1 MNEFSILSLTPAGH
15 PAPSI
20 AIAACRAGA
29 LGVLDLEYSR
39 DEGAARRGIAELDR
53 FTTGEFGLKCNG
65 AGLRALTLGTLPC
78 PDRLR
83 WLIVADPDAREFKD
97 EIRALRSRGIRALL
111 ECTCPEEA
119 RIAEQ
124 VGVDGVIAKGNE
136 AGGRVAQ
143 EGCFVL
149 LQRFL
154 NHLFVPV
161 LAQGGIGPYTA
172 SACRAAGAAGV
183 VLDSQLLLT
192 RESPLSEAV
201 RKRIAAMDGSES
213 ACLGSEIGAPYR
225 ICTRLGASA
234 TAALRETESTLA
246 RSENSPAAN
255 RRRWREEVARRAGW
269 ERPEED
275 LFLFGQDL
283 GLAQPLAD
291 RYVTVGGVVD
301 AIRQTA
307 RSQSRRAAGFR
318 PLAEGSPLAAS
329 HGTKYPIVQGPMA
342 RISDVPAFALRVSQE
357 GALPFVAVGWTT
369 DEELED
375 LLGGTRE
382 CLGERPWGVGL
393 LGFLPPGVYRRQL
406 DQVFRYRPPFA
417 IIAGGRPD
425 QVNALEQGGVKA
437 YLHIPSPGLL
447 KMSIAAG
454 ARRFVFEGR
463 ESGGHVGPRSSF
475 VLWEQMIAA
484 LLECV
489 PGQGG
494 AEDYHILFAGGIH
507 DALSAAMVAAMAVPL
522 LERGMRIG
530 LQMGTAYLFTQEAVS
545 TGAIL
550 EDFQEQVVR
559 CDRTVL
565 LEPGPGHTYRCVETP
580 FAAAFREERRWLLS
594 QGAPAGEI
602 QQALEKLSIGRLRIA
617 SKGIEQ
623 VPPLPAPGQEA
634 KLVRLERE
642 ARQAQGMYLIGE
654 LAVLRDR
661 SVSVQALHRQVC
673 VEGSKRLEALASAR
687 APSAS
692 PVARPESPS
701 DIAIV
706 GMACVLPKAPD
717 LRTYWENILNKVCAI
732 REIPLERWDSNLY
745 FASDPKARD
754 KVYSKWGAFLDDI
767 PFDPLKYGIPPN
779 SLSSIEPLQLLTLE
793 VASRA
798 LEDAGYARR
807 PFPRERTSV
816 ILGISGSGE
825 LGQAYAFRSS
835 LPMFFGDA
843 AERITSHFDGC
854 LPEWTED
861 SFPGILMNVT
871 AGRIANRFDLG
882 GTNFTVDG
890 ACASSLAAA
899 YLAVKELESGS
910 SDMVLVGGADTMQ
923 NPFTYFCFSKTQA
936 FSPTGQARPLD
947 RRADGIVIGEGI
959 AVAVLKR
966 LADAERDGDRIYAV
980 IKAVGA
986 GSDGRD
992 KSMTAPRPEGQ
1003 IRVLERAYRKA
1014 GFSPET
1020 VGLVEAHATGT
1031 EVGDQV
1037 ETEALRRF
1045 LTSHRAGPK
1054 SCAVGSV
1061 KSMIGHT
1068 KSTAGIASLIKMAL
1082 SLHHRVMPPTLG
1094 VETPAESIGS
1104 PDSPLYANTEAR
1116 PWFHVRGRWPRR
1128 GGVSAFGFGGTNFH
1142 AVLEEYSGD
1151 FLGRPAGFTR
1161 SATRR
1166 RPNELFFWEAG
1177 SRRELIESIR
1187 SLEEAL
1193 SRGAEPEL
1201 DALAFSVNRGTEE
1214 SNGEPGARSVRLALV
1229 ADSIQDLRGKIERT
1243 MEALG
1248 AGPTRFWDRQGIYFT
1263 DQPIGGQGR
1272 LAFVFPGQG
1281 SQCLHMA
1288 TDLAVALPAVEAL
1301 FERSDRLLAERLA
1314 RRLTEFIDP
1323 PPALTKEE
1331 RASQEKALAQTF
1343 VAQPALGT
1351 VSLALFH
1358 LLRDLGIR
1366 PDMVAGH
1373 SYGEYVAL
1381 CAAGALSEEDLI
1393 VVSEARGR
1401 FLAGGN
1407 GGSDLGTMAAVGAG
1421 IDRVSGILSG
1431 MEQIWI
1437 ANCNSPGQTVISG
1450 TRPAIETAERLFA
1463 ERKIPCRPIPVAC
1476 GFHSPLV
1483 SRACGQ
1489 LKEFLSSVE
1498 FRTPQVAVY
1507 SNATG
1512 KPYPHR
1518 PEEMPERLSSH
1529 LRSRVDFVR
1538 EIESMYADGA
1548 RIFVE
1553 VGPGR
1558 VLTGLI
1564 EQILGDRP
1572 HLAVASNRPGR
1583 SGFDQL
1589 HHAIGQ
1595 IAVHGVPVKI
1605 SRLYEGRGVPWID
1618 HRSLKPE
1625 KDLADLSP
1633 TTWLVNGTRA
1643 RPVKGNAPLRP
1654 DRPVTPLPLAAS
1666 PENPTHPPTADEPE
1680 RRASPYLSQIEP
1692 EPLRPVTGPEA
1703 SAKQEAL
1710 ERPTAGRLGEAGVEA
1725 TMARFQRLMDRFL
1738 DTQKEV
1744 MLRYLGH
1751 TAARPEHEAQAA
1763 SVSPE
1768 LQGSEAADRIRKPL
1782 NDPAPQDR
1790 EDRPPAPPLA
1800 ALAGNEA
1807 TTEDRRKPPGEAT
1820 ARQEEGKA
1828 TREELQ
1834 AQLLHLV
1841 SERTGYPESMLGLDL
1856 DLEADLGID
1865 SIKRIEILGT
1875 FVRTA
1880 ASSSRTEI
1888 EGEMDGLASLRTLRD
1903 INRWIAGRIDPSEE
1917 GRARSEIRLPAL
1929 TPPAGSISQEPG
1941 GDDAIPR
1948 FTLSLRPVSEAPA
1961 TGALPLPGV
1970 VLVTD
1975 DGGGV
1980 GRELV
1985 SLLEGQGQ
1993 SAVRVQEAADLKE
2006 AADGSFQAVLATPE
2020 GVSALLDLVRRRKGP
2035 PIGLVHLTPLNAA
2048 ARNDVADLARWRDLH
2063 RSQVKSLFYLVRG
2076 LSGAPDRSADG
2087 VVRFVLAAT
2096 GMGGGFAAEPLRTAR
2111 DFFPGHGGI
2120 AGLLKCLA
2128 LEWPG
2133 VRVRAVDLDPEERAA
2148 ALARQLLAEMSL
2160 DDPYVEV
2167 GRAGGQRHVLE
2178 PTLSPLEE
2186 AAADSGIEIGE
2197 GSVLLVTGGARGI
2210 TADVAIELAR
2220 RYRPRLILVGR
2231 SPLPPPEEPQDT
2243 AGVSAPKELKA
2254 ALIDRMRKA
2263 GETVEV
2269 ARVETGYHRLI
2280 AEREIRSTL
2289 RAIRDA
2295 GSLVQYRQ
2303 ADVRDPAAFG
2313 GVLDEAYATHG
2324 RIDGVIHGAGIIED
2338 RLVSEKTAESFDR
2351 VFDTKADSAFLLS
2364 RKLRPESLKFLVF
2377 FSSVAGRFGNRGQGD
2392 YAAANEVLN
2401 KLAVQLDRKWPA
2413 RVVSINWGPWDR
2425 NGMVTPEL
2433 KQQFSER
2440 GIRLIPREAGPAR
2453 LCDELRCGRKGQ
2465 AEVVL
2470 GGFDGWQA
2478 MPARTPAVP
2487 AAAFPLFGNGT
2498 RSVSLDPNRV
2508 ESIRVLDPAKD
2519 LFLADHRLNGKP
2531 VLPAAFAMEF
2541 MAEVVMRQW
2550 PDLQVCRMKDVG
2562 VLRGLVLK
2570 NGPQAIRVEAR
2581 EIASSPADPP
2591 EKTVQVRITEAQ
2603 PGGRPYYQA
2612 TVELS
2617 DRLPAPPFFDL
2628 VPSRALR
2635 RFPASIE
2642 EAYRRWLF
2650 HGPTLQCISRIEG
2663 INEEGIIATVVP
2675 SAPENCLADFPG
2687 GRWIIDPVV
2696 VDSGFQLAILWAR
2709 IQHDFTPLPSR
2720 FPAYHRYGP
2729 LAGTEVRCYLRS
2741 FADPSSL
2748 VMRTNLYFVDASS
2761 GSVLGMFE
2769 QAESTCSR
2777 ALNERIGVPL
2787 GEVPKVSR

>member
-1 MNEFSILSLTPAGH
+1 VNA
-15 PAPSI
+15 
-20 AIAACRAGA
+20 
-29 LGVLDLEYSR
+29 
-39 DEGAARRGIAELDR
+39 
-53 FTTGEFGLKCNG
+53 
-65 AGLRALTLGTLPC
+65 
-78 PDRLR
+78 
-83 WLIVADPDAREFKD
+83 
-97 EIRALRSRGIRALL
+97 
-111 ECTCPEEA
+111 
-119 RIAEQ
+119 
-124 VGVDGVIAKGNE
+124 
-136 AGGRVAQ
+136 
-143 EGCFVL
+143 
-149 LQRFL
+149 
-154 NHLFVPV
+154 
-161 LAQGGIGPYTA
+161 
-172 SACRAAGAAGV
+172 
-183 VLDSQLLLT
+183 
-192 RESPLSEAV
+192 
-201 RKRIAAMDGSES
+201 
-213 ACLGSEIGAPYR
+213 
-225 ICTRLGASA
+225 
-234 TAALRETESTLA
+234 
-246 RSENSPAAN
+246 
-255 RRRWREEVARRAGW
+255 
-269 ERPEED
+269 
-275 LFLFGQDL
+275 
-283 GLAQPLAD
+283 
-291 RYVTVGGVVD
+291 
-301 AIRQTA
+301 
-307 RSQSRRAAGFR
+307 
-318 PLAEGSPLAAS
+318 LAEG
-329 HGTKYPIVQGPMA
+329 
-342 RISDVPAFALRVSQE
+342 
-357 GALPFVAVGWTT
+357 
-369 DEELED
+369 
-375 LLGGTRE
+375 
-382 CLGERPWGVGL
+382 GVT
-393 LGFLPPGVYRRQL
+393 
-406 DQVFRYRPPFA
+406 
-417 IIAGGRPD
+417 
-425 QVNALEQGGVKA
+425 A

-484 LLECV
+484 LLDCV

-507 DALSAAMVAAMAVPL
+507 DGLSAAMVAAMAVPL
-522 LERGMRIG
+522 LERGIRIG

-550 EDFQEQVVR
+550 EDFQEQVIR
-559 CDRTVL
+559 CERTVL

-580 FAAAFREERRWLLS
+580 FAAAFRNERRRLLS
-594 QGAPAGEI
+594 EGAPNGEV
-602 QQALEKLSIGRLRIA
+602 QQALERLSIGRLRIA

-623 VPPLPAPGQEA
+623 DPPVPAPGQEV
-634 KLVRLERE
+634 KLIRVERE
-642 ARQAQGMYLIGE
+642 TRRTQGMYLIGE

-661 SVSVQALHRQVC
+661 AVSVHALHRQVC
-673 VEGSKRLEALASAR
+673 VDGSKRLEALASAR

-692 PVARPESPS
+692 AAERQESPS

-706 GMACVLPKAPD
+706 GMACILPKAPD
-717 LRTYWENILNKVCAI
+717 LRTYWENILNKVSAI
-732 REIPLERWDSNLY
+732 REIPRERWDSNLY

-754 KVYSKWGAFLDDI
+754 KVYSKWGAFLDEI
-767 PFDPLKYGIPPN
+767 PFDPLKYGIPPT

-793 VASRA
+793 AASRA
-798 LEDAGYARR
+798 MEDAGYAKR
-807 PFPRERTSV
+807 PFPRERASV

-825 LGQAYAFRSS
+825 LGQSYAFRSS
-835 LPMFFGDA
+835 LPTFFGDS
-843 AERITSHFDGC
+843 AEQIISHFDGC

-890 ACASSLAAA
+890 ACASSLAAV

-936 FSPTGQARPLD
+936 FSPTGEARPLD

-959 AVAVLKR
+959 AVAVFKR

-980 IKAVGA
+980 IKGVGA

-1003 IRVLERAYRKA
+1003 VRVLERAYRKA
-1014 GFSPET
+1014 GFSPDT

-1037 ETEALRRF
+1037 ETEALCRF
-1045 LTSHRAGPK
+1045 LKAHRAGAK
-1054 SCAVGSV
+1054 TCAVGSV

-1116 PWFHVRGRWPRR
+1116 PWFHVGGRCPRR

-1142 AVLEEYSGD
+1142 AVIEEYSGD
-1151 FLGRPAGFTR
+1151 FLGRAEGFTR

-1166 RPNELFFWEAG
+1166 RPSELFFWAAG

-1214 SNGEPGARSVRLALV
+1214 SNGKARDRSVRLALV
-1229 ADSIQDLRGKIERT
+1229 AGSIEDLRGKLERT
-1243 MEALG
+1243 KEALG
-1248 AGPTRFWDRQGIYFT
+1248 DTGTGLWDRDGIYFT
-1263 DQPIGGQGR
+1263 DRAIGGQGK

-1281 SQCLHMA
+1281 SQYLHMA
-1288 TDLAVALPAVEAL
+1288 TDLAVALPPVEAL
-1301 FERSDRLLAERLA
+1301 FERSDRLLAERLT

-1323 PPALTKEE
+1323 PPSFTKEE
-1331 RASQEKALAQTF
+1331 RTAREKALAQTF

-1358 LLRDLGIR
+1358 LLLDLDIR

-1401 FLAGGN
+1401 FMAGGN

-1421 IDRVSGILSG
+1421 IDRVSDIVSD
-1431 MEQIWI
+1431 MEQIWV
-1437 ANCNSPGQTVISG
+1437 ANFNAPNQTVISG
-1450 TRPAIETAERLFA
+1450 TRPTIDAAVKRFA
-1463 ERKIPCRPIPVAC
+1463 AHKIPCRPIPVAC

-1489 LKEFLSSVE
+1489 LKEFLSRVE
-1498 FRTPQVAVY
+1498 FRPPRCAVY
-1507 SNATG
+1507 SNSTG
-1512 KPYPHR
+1512 KPYPGR
-1518 PEEMPERLSSH
+1518 PEEMAERLSSH

-1538 EIESMYADGA
+1538 EIETMYADGA

-1564 EQILGDRP
+1564 GQILGDRP
-1572 HLAVASNRPGR
+1572 HLAVSSNRPGR
-1583 SGFDQL
+1583 SGFDQF

-1595 IAVHGVPVKI
+1595 IAVHGLPVKLE
-1605 SRLYEGRGVPWID
+1605 RLYEGRGVPRID
-1618 HRSLKPE
+1618 LRSLKPGQ
-1625 KDLADLSP
+1625 DLADLPP

-1643 RPVKGNAPLRP
+1643 RPVKATATSRP
-1654 DRPVTPLPLAAS
+1654 DRPVTPMPLAAS
-1666 PENPTHPPTADEPE
+1666 PEDRANPPTAGEPK
-1680 RRASPYLSQIEP
+1680 RSPSLSISPFEP
-1692 EPLRPVTGPEA
+1692 RPLRAATGPEA

-1710 ERPTAGRLGEAGVEA
+1710 LRPTAGRGGEAGVEA

-1738 DTQKEV
+1738 QTQREV
-1744 MLRYLGH
+1744 MLAYLGH
-1751 TAARPEHEAQAA
+1751 PGARPENAA
-1763 SVSPE
+1763 KPDSVSRE
-1768 LQGSEAADRIRKPL
+1768 LQESAGADRMRRPMS
-1782 NDPAPQDR
+1782 DPARQER
-1790 EDRPPAPPLA
+1790 VERPPAPPLA
-1800 ALAGNEA
+1800 ARADTEA
-1807 TTEDRRKPPGEAT
+1807 TTEDRREPPGEET
-1820 ARQEEGKA
+1820 APREKGKA
-1828 TREELQ
+1828 TLEELQ

-1875 FVRTA
+1875 FMSTA
-1880 ASSSRTEI
+1880 ASSSRTEL

-1903 INRWIAGRIDPSEE
+1903 INRWIGERIDTSKEA
-1917 GRARSEIRLPAL
+1917 RARSEIPLPEL
-1929 TPPAGSISQEPG
+1929 TVPAGPIVDEPG
-1941 GDDAIPR
+1941 RDDAIPR
-1948 FTLSLRPVSEAPA
+1948 FTLSLRPIPDSPA
-1961 TGALPLPGV
+1961 QGVLPLPGV

-1980 GRELV
+1980 GRELIA
-1985 SLLEGQGQ
+1985 LLEGTGQ
-1993 SAVRVQEAADLKE
+1993 SAVLVQEAAELEE
-2006 AADGSFQAVLATPE
+2006 AAEGFFRAVLGTPE
-2020 GVSALLDLVRRRKGP
+2020 GVSALLERVRRRKGR

-2048 ARNDVADLARWRDLH
+2048 ARNDVADLSRWRDLL

-2076 LSGAPDRSADG
+2076 LAGAPGRSADG
-2087 VVRFVLAAT
+2087 AVRFILAAT
-2096 GMGGGFAAEPLRTAR
+2096 GMGGAVAADPLRTAN

-2128 LEWPG
+2128 LERPG
-2133 VRVRAVDLDPEERAA
+2133 VRVRAVDLDPEEGAA
-2148 ALARQLLAEMSL
+2148 TLARHLFAEMSL

-2167 GRAGGQRHVLE
+2167 GRTGGQRLVVE
-2178 PTLSPLEE
+2178 PTLASLEE
-2186 AAADSGIEIGE
+2186 AAGAPGIEIDE

-2210 TADVAIELAR
+2210 TADVAIDLAR

-2243 AGVSAPKELKA
+2243 AGLTAAKELKA

-2269 ARVETGYHRLI
+2269 ARVEAGYHRLI

-2289 RAIRDA
+2289 RAIQDA

-2303 ADVRDPAAFG
+2303 ADVRDPAVFG

-2351 VFDTKADSAFLLS
+2351 VFDTKADSAFILS
-2364 RKLRPESLKFLVF
+2364 RKLRPESLRFLVF

-2401 KLAVQLDRKWPA
+2401 KLAVQLDRKWPG

-2425 NGMVTPEL
+2425 TGMVTPEL

-2440 GIRLIPREAGPAR
+2440 GIRLIAREAGSAK
-2453 LCDELRCGRKGQ
+2453 LCEELRSGRKGQ

-2478 MPARTPAVP
+2478 QTTRAPDVP
-2487 AAAFPLFGNGT
+2487 AGAFPLFGNGT
-2498 RSVSLDPNRV
+2498 RSVSLDPKHV
-2508 ESIRVLDPAKD
+2508 ESVRVLDPAKD
-2519 LFLADHRLNGKP
+2519 LFLGDHRLNGKP
-2531 VLPAAFAMEF
+2531 VLPAAFAMEL
-2541 MAEVVMRQW
+2541 MAEAVMRHW
-2550 PDLQVCRMKDVG
+2550 PDLEVCRLKEVG
-2562 VLRGLVLK
+2562 VLKGLVLK
-2570 NGPQAIRVEAR
+2570 NGPQTIRVEAK
-2581 EIASSPADPP
+2581 EIASSAADPP
-2591 EKTVQVRITEAQ
+2591 GKTVQVRITEAQ

-2617 DRLPAPPFFDL
+2617 KEVPTPPSFDP
-2628 VPSRALR
+2628 VPYRAMR
-2635 RFPASIE
+2635 RFPASVE
-2642 EAYRRWLF
+2642 EAYSRWLF
-2650 HGPTLQCISRIEG
+2650 HGPSLQCISRIEG

-2675 SAPENCLADFPG
+2675 SIPEKCLADFPG
-2687 GRWIIDPVV
+2687 GGWVIDPVV

-2709 IQHDFTPLPSR
+2709 VQYDFTPLPSR

-2729 LAGTEVRCYLRS
+2729 LAGAEIRCHLRTV
-2741 FADPSSL
+2741 ADPSSL
-2748 VMRTNLYFVDASS
+2748 VMRTDLYFVDASS
-2761 GSVLGMFE
+2761 GLVLGMFE

-2777 ALNERIGVPL
+2777 ALNERIGVSRD
-2787 GEVPKVSR
+2787 EVPKVSR